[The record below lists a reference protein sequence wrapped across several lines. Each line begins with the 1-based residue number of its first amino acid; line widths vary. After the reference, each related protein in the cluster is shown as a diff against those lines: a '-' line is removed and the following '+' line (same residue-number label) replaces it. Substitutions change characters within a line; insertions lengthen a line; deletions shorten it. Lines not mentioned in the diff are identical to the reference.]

1 MKVTGALALLRA
13 LEHEGVEVIFG
24 IPGGASMPIYD
35 PLVDS
40 SSIRHILCRHEQG
53 AGHAAEGY
61 AWATGRVGVCMATSG
76 PGGTNLVT
84 PIADAKMDSV
94 PIVAITGQVT
104 VQTADSSTRAVVD
117 RYLSSEVVYMGGGF
131 GLDEDQSG
139 DVLQLRR
146 RDWTPWEFERACRN
160 LAHRLQATVRRVET
174 GPVEDREAA
183 AR

>member
-1 MKVTGALALLRA
+1 MNAQRRIGDESSGK
-13 LEHEGVEVIFG
+13 EGVTMRYEFDRNGTVV
-24 IPGGASMPIYD
+24 ASV
-35 PLVDS
+35 LW
-40 SSIRHILCRHEQG
+40 
-53 AGHAAEGY
+53 EG
-61 AWATGRVGVCMATSG
+61 
-76 PGGTNLVT
+76 P
-84 PIADAKMDSV
+84 
-94 PIVAITGQVT
+94 GQVT
-104 VQTADSSTRAVVD
+104 VEAADSSTRAVVD

>member
-1 MKVTGALALLRA
+1 MNAERWVSDKATAQ
-13 LEHEGVEVIFG
+13 EGVTMRYEFDRNGTVV
-24 IPGGASMPIYD
+24 ASV
-35 PLVDS
+35 LW
-40 SSIRHILCRHEQG
+40 
-53 AGHAAEGY
+53 EG
-61 AWATGRVGVCMATSG
+61 
-76 PGGTNLVT
+76 P
-84 PIADAKMDSV
+84 
-94 PIVAITGQVT
+94 GQVT
-104 VQTADSSTRAVVD
+104 VQTADTSTRSVVD

-131 GLDEDQSG
+131 GLDEEQAG

>member
-1 MKVTGALALLRA
+1 MNAERRVSDKATAQ
-13 LEHEGVEVIFG
+13 EGVTMRYEFDRNGTVV
-24 IPGGASMPIYD
+24 ASV
-35 PLVDS
+35 LW
-40 SSIRHILCRHEQG
+40 
-53 AGHAAEGY
+53 EG
-61 AWATGRVGVCMATSG
+61 
-76 PGGTNLVT
+76 P
-84 PIADAKMDSV
+84 
-94 PIVAITGQVT
+94 GQVT